1 MIRIL
6 IVDDHPIVRAGLRRI
21 AEEDRGITVTAEAE
35 SGDAALEALKRYVA
49 DIILLDV
56 SMPGSPFTETLR
68 RLREEHPTVRVLVLS
83 AHPEDQWA
91 VRALRGGASGYL
103 TKDHSPE
110 QLLDAIRRVHRGGRY
125 VSPTL
130 AERLATQLGQNFV
143 GAPHEQLSDREFD
156 VLRGLGTGQTVK
168 QVAAALGLSPKTVST
183 YRTRL
188 MEKMQFGTNEDL
200 VRYSAAHGLIEFSEQ
215 RTAMDGAG

>member
-1 MIRIL
+1 VIRIL

-21 AEEDRGITVTAEAE
+21 AEDDPAIAVTGEA
-35 SGDAALEALKRYVA
+35 SNGQDALDALRQTVA
-49 DIILLDV
+49 DVVLLDV
-56 SMPGSPFTETLR
+56 TMPGAPFTDTLR

-103 TKDHSPE
+103 TKDHSPD

-125 VSPTL
+125 VSATL
-130 AERLATQLGQNFV
+130 AERLATQLGKDFV
-143 GAPHEQLSDREFD
+143 DAPHEQLSDREFD
-156 VLRGLGTGQTVK
+156 VLRSLGAGHTVK
-168 QVAAALGLSPKTVST
+168 EVAERLGLSPKTVST

-188 MEKMQFGTNEDL
+188 MEKMRFATNADL
-200 VRYSAAHGLIEFSEQ
+200 VQYVAANGLIE
-215 RTAMDGAG
+215 

>member
-1 MIRIL
+1 MIRVL
-6 IVDDHPIVRAGLRRI
+6 VVDDHPIVRAGLRRI
-21 AEEDRGITVTAEAE
+21 AEDDRGMTVTAEATN
-35 SGDAALEALKRYVA
+35 GDAALVALRQHPA
-49 DIILLDV
+49 DVVLLDV

-68 RLREEHPTVRVLVLS
+68 RLREEHPSVRILVLS

-110 QLLDAIRRVHRGGRY
+110 QLLDAIRRVYRGGRY

-130 AERLATQLGQNFV
+130 ADRLAAQLGQNFI

-156 VLRGLGTGQTVK
+156 VLRGLGAGRTVK
-168 QVAAALGLSPKTVST
+168 EIAGALGLSPKTVST

-188 MEKMQFGTNEDL
+188 MEKMQFANNADL
-200 VRYSAAHGLIEFSEQ
+200 VRYSAEQGLIDFAAP
-215 RTAMDGAG
+215 TA

>member
-21 AEEDRGITVTAEAE
+21 VEDDRGITVTAEAPT
-35 SGDAALEALKRYVA
+35 GDDALASLRQHGA
-49 DIILLDV
+49 DVVLLDV

-91 VRALRGGASGYL
+91 VRALRGGAAGYL

-125 VSPTL
+125 VSATL
-130 AERLATQLGQNFV
+130 AERLATQLGQRFTE
-143 GAPHEQLSDREFD
+143 APHEQLSDREFD
-156 VLRGLGTGQTVK
+156 VLRGLGAGRTVK
-168 QVAAALGLSPKTVST
+168 DVAERLKLSPKTVST
-183 YRTRL
+183 YRARL
-188 MEKMQFGTNEDL
+188 MEKLQLAKNSDL
-200 VRYSAAHGLIEFSEQ
+200 VQYAVTHGLIEYAL
-215 RTAMDGAG
+215 RTGDD

>member
-21 AEEDRGITVTAEAE
+21 AEDDPAIAVTGEA
-35 SGDAALEALKRYVA
+35 SNGQDALDALRQTVA
-49 DIILLDV
+49 DVVLLDV
-56 SMPGSPFTETLR
+56 TMPGAPFTDTLR

-103 TKDHSPE
+103 TKDHSPD

-125 VSPTL
+125 VSATL
-130 AERLATQLGQNFV
+130 AERLATQLGKDFV
-143 GAPHEQLSDREFD
+143 DAPHEQLSDREFD
-156 VLRGLGTGQTVK
+156 VLRSLGAGHTVK
-168 QVAAALGLSPKTVST
+168 EVAERLGLSPKTVST

-188 MEKMQFGTNEDL
+188 MEKMRFATNADL
-200 VRYSAAHGLIEFSEQ
+200 VQYVAANGLIE
-215 RTAMDGAG
+215 